1 MYRRY
6 YSYND
11 MPQMITHNS
20 ARQEKTEKKQEQK
33 RAEVCKPPQ
42 NNKVLGNFE
51 LDDIILGVVILA
63 LLLDDGDDSVLLLA
77 LAVIF
82 LTGMN

>member
-11 MPQMITHNS
+11 MPQILKHDE
-20 ARQEKTEKKQEQK
+20 EKPAVLPQKKEACEKPCPSK
-33 RAEVCKPPQ
+33 CD
-42 NNKVLGNFE
+42 NKLLGKFE
-51 LDDIILGVVILA
+51 TDDLILGIVILA
-63 LLLDDGDDSVLLLA
+63 LLLDDSDDGILLLA

-82 LTGMN
+82 LTT

>member
-11 MPQMITHNS
+11 MPQVLRHSGEMPK
-20 ARQEKTEKKQEQK
+20 A
-33 RAEVCKPPQ
+33 PPQ
-42 NNKVLGNFE
+42 KKEPCEKPCPPPCDNNFLGKLE
-51 LDDIILGVVILA
+51 MDDIILGIVILA
-63 LLLDDGDDSVLLLA
+63 LLLDGSDDGMLLLA

-82 LTGMN
+82 LTT

>member
-11 MPQMITHNS
+11 MPQILKHDE
-20 ARQEKTEKKQEQK
+20 EKPAVLPQKKEPCEKP
-33 RAEVCKPPQ
+33 CPPKCD
-42 NNKVLGNFE
+42 NKLLGRFE
-51 LDDIILGVVILA
+51 TDDLILGIVILA
-63 LLLDDGDDSVLLLA
+63 LLLDDSDDGILLLA

-82 LTGMN
+82 LTT

>member
-11 MPQMITHNS
+11 MPQVLKHDE
-20 ARQEKTEKKQEQK
+20 EKPCPPPKKEPCEKP
-33 RAEVCKPPQ
+33 CPPKCD
-42 NNKVLGNFE
+42 NKFLGRFE
-51 LDDIILGVVILA
+51 TDDIILGIVILA
-63 LLLDDGDDSVLLLA
+63 LLLDDSDDGILLLA

-82 LTGMN
+82 LAG

>member
-11 MPQMITHNS
+11 MPQMITHNDVK
-20 ARQEKTEKKQEQK
+20 QNKPEKKHEQK
-33 RAEVCKPPQ
+33 KEEACKPAQ
-42 NNKVLGNFE
+42 NNKILGNFE

>member
-11 MPQMITHNS
+11 MPQVLKHTENDKKP
-20 ARQEKTEKKQEQK
+20 APPENERCEKP
-33 RAEVCKPPQ
+33 CPPPCD
-42 NNKVLGNFE
+42 NKLFGNFE
-51 LDDIILGVVILA
+51 TDDIILGIVILA
-63 LLLDDGDDSVLLLA
+63 LLLDGNDDKILLLA

-82 LTGMN
+82 LTT

>member
-11 MPQMITHNS
+11 MPQILKHDE
-20 ARQEKTEKKQEQK
+20 EKPAVLPQKKEPCEKP
-33 RAEVCKPPQ
+33 CPPPQ
-42 NNKVLGNFE
+42 GNKLFGNFE
-51 LDDIILGVVILA
+51 TDDIILGVVILA
-63 LLLDDGDDSVLLLA
+63 LLLDGNDDKILLLA

-82 LTGMN
+82 LTT

>member
-11 MPQMITHNS
+11 MPQVLRHNE
-20 ARQEKTEKKQEQK
+20 EKPTVLPPKKEPCEKP
-33 RAEVCKPPQ
+33 CPPKCD
-42 NNKVLGNFE
+42 NKFLGKFE
-51 LDDIILGVVILA
+51 TDDIILGIVILA
-63 LLLDDGDDSVLLLA
+63 LLLDDSDDSILLLA

-82 LTGMN
+82 LTG

>member
-11 MPQMITHNS
+11 MPQVLRHDGETPK
-20 ARQEKTEKKQEQK
+20 APPPKKEPCEKP
-33 RAEVCKPPQ
+33 CPPPCD
-42 NNKVLGNFE
+42 NKFSGKFE
-51 LDDIILGVVILA
+51 TDDIILGIVILA
-63 LLLDDGDDSVLLLA
+63 LLLDGSDDGILLLA

-82 LTGMN
+82 LTT

>member
-11 MPQMITHNS
+11 MPQILKPDK
-20 ARQEKTEKKQEQK
+20 E
-33 RAEVCKPPQ
+33 KPPAPPAKKEPCEKPCPPPCD
-42 NNKVLGNFE
+42 NKFLGRFE
-51 LDDIILGVVILA
+51 TDDIILGIVILA
-63 LLLDDGDDSVLLLA
+63 LLLDDSDDGILLLA

-82 LTGMN
+82 LTT

>member
-11 MPQMITHNS
+11 MPQIISQSN
-20 ARQEKTEKKQEQK
+20 EKSTNTEKINEPKGE
-33 RAEVCKPPQ
+33 ELCKPQ
-42 NNKVLGNFE
+42 NNKIFGNFE

-63 LLLDDGDDSVLLLA
+63 LLIDDGDDSVLLLA

-82 LTGMN
+82 LTGLN

>member
-11 MPQMITHNS
+11 MPQIITHNEEE
-20 ARQEKTEKKQEQK
+20 RKKPEKKQVQK
-33 RAEVCKPPQ
+33 KEEVCKPAQ
-42 NNKVLGNFE
+42 NNKIFGNFE
-51 LDDIILGVVILA
+51 LDDIILGIVILA
-63 LLLDDGDDSVLLLA
+63 LLIDDGDDSVLLLA